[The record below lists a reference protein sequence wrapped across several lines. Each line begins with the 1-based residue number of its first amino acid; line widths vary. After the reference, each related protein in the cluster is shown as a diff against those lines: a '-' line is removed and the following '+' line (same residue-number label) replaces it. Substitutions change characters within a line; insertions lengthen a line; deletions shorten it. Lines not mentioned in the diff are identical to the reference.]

1 MGVALSSAF
10 YDDDEDQNEVEK
22 ARLKLK
28 IDVVQAQK
36 LVDAY
41 ILHAYAPMADQSI
54 LTSLFNHAIESSNN
68 SDLIDAAWFLFVD
81 DDDQICFIQEVLVC
95 LVLLCD
101 GPWNKRLDCIFELFK
116 CAGIDIMMHEDITLA
131 AQVIASALCRL
142 WRAPNI
148 SFDLL
153 SELSE
158 AIADG
163 AFTKLDKELDD
174 GIDRK
179 HFVMWAADRF
189 KENRNVASLE
199 SLTSLYQ
206 GDALTGLT
214 RLKKKKEEAWDEQE
228 HDNNDDQGDD
238 EQGDDD
244 QGDDD
249 QEDDEQED

>member
-28 IDVVQAQK
+28 IDVVKAQK

-189 KENRNVASLE
+189 KESRNVASLE

-206 GDALTGLT
+206 GDALTGLK
-214 RLKKKKEEAWDEQE
+214 KKKKEAWDDEQGG
-228 HDNNDDQGDD
+228 DQGDDDQGDD
-238 EQGDDD
+238 EQGDDE
-244 QGDDD
+244 
-249 QEDDEQED
+249 QEDDEQEDDEQED

>member
-28 IDVVQAQK
+28 IDVVKAQK

-54 LTSLFNHAIESSNN
+54 LTSLFNHVIESSNN

-95 LVLLCD
+95 LILLCD

-206 GDALTGLT
+206 GDALTGL
-214 RLKKKKEEAWDEQE
+214 KMKKKEEAWDD
-228 HDNNDDQGDD
+228 DNNDDQGDD
-238 EQGDDD
+238 DNNDE
-244 QGDDD
+244 
-249 QEDDEQED
+249 QEDDEQEDDEQED

>member
-1 MGVALSSAF
+1 
-10 YDDDEDQNEVEK
+10 
-22 ARLKLK
+22 
-28 IDVVQAQK
+28 
-36 LVDAY
+36 
-41 ILHAYAPMADQSI
+41 
-54 LTSLFNHAIESSNN
+54 
-68 SDLIDAAWFLFVD
+68 
-81 DDDQICFIQEVLVC
+81 
-95 LVLLCD
+95 
-101 GPWNKRLDCIFELFK
+101 
-116 CAGIDIMMHEDITLA
+116 MMHEDITLA

-158 AIADG
+158 AIADA

-206 GDALTGLT
+206 GDALTGLK
-214 RLKKKKEEAWDEQE
+214 KKKKEAWDD
-228 HDNNDDQGDD
+228 DNNDDQGDG
-238 EQGDDD
+238 E
-244 QGDDD
+244 
-249 QEDDEQED
+249 QEDDEQEDDEQDVDEQED